1 MGEDRGGGASVR
13 LVVDL
18 HTHTVASGH
27 AYSTMDEIA
36 RKAAEKRLELIA
48 FTDHGPSLPGGAHQ
62 YHFWNLRV
70 LPDEMYGVRVLKGA
84 EANIVNHKGHLDLD
98 EDLLKTLDVVA
109 IGFHPFCGYEGK
121 TVEENTQTLI
131 KAMQNPFV
139 HIVVHPGNP
148 WFPVEIGQV
157 VEAAKRWN
165 VLLELNNSSF
175 VTSRPGGEDVSR
187 GIATAVYEAGL
198 DIILGSDAH
207 LADLVGEFT
216 QASREATE
224 IGFSPD
230 RIMNTSAERTLE
242 FLRSKGAKS

>member
-1 MGEDRGGGASVR
+1 MR

-27 AYSTMDEIA
+27 AYSTVDEIA

-84 EANIVNHKGHLDLD
+84 EADITSHNGDLDLD
-98 EDLLKTLDVVA
+98 EELLETLDVVS

-121 TVEENTQTLI
+121 TIAENTRTLI

-148 WFPVEIGQV
+148 WFPVEIGPV
-157 VEAAKRWN
+157 VEAAKKYN

-187 GIATAVYEAGL
+187 DIAKAVYEAGL
-198 DIILGSDAH
+198 DIIFGSDAH
-207 LADLVGEFT
+207 LASLVGEFA

-224 IGFSPD
+224 IGFSED
-230 RIMNTSAERTLE
+230 RILNTSTEKTLE
-242 FLRSKGAKS
+242 FLKRKRG